1 MTSRSIKL
9 PTGPAAAV
17 RQAPT
22 SVPTGAATP
31 AALAERLRQPR
42 LGLAN
47 TARAYVALTKPGIVL
62 ELLVIAVPA
71 MILAEG
77 GWPGL
82 DLIALVLLGGAL
94 AGGGAQV
101 INQWYDHEIDAIMP
115 RTAQRPIPAG
125 KIAPRH
131 ALYWGLLL
139 SAVGGVQL
147 LLTVNWLAALLAMA
161 TIAFYVLIYTVW
173 LKRTTVHNTVIGGV
187 AGAAPPLVG
196 WAAVT
201 GGLEIGALG
210 LFLIVFLWQPP
221 HFWALA
227 LRYKDEY
234 AAARI
239 PMLPVVHGDRETH
252 RQTVIYAVLLA
263 VSSLLLYATGDLG
276 EIYLGAALVLGL
288 AFVVQAWRLVRGVI
302 LPMRL
307 FFFSLIYLTTLFAA
321 VALDVLVG

>member
-1 MTSRSIKL
+1 M
-9 PTGPAAAV
+9 AAV
-17 RQAPT
+17 VRQDRS
-22 SVPTGAATP
+22 SVPTTTATP
-31 AALAERLRQPR
+31 TALAERIRQPR
-42 LGLAN
+42 LGLVKA
-47 TARAYVALTKPGIVL
+47 ALAYVALTKPGIVL

-94 AGGGAQV
+94 TGGGAQA
-101 INQWYDHEIDAIMP
+101 INQWYDREIDGIMS
-115 RTAQRPIPAG
+115 RTVQRPIPAG
-125 KIAPRH
+125 KISPRA

-161 TIAFYVLIYTVW
+161 TIVFYVLIYTVW

-201 GGLEIGALG
+201 GGLDFGALG

-239 PMLPVVHGDRETH
+239 PMLPVVHGDHETH
-252 RQTVIYAVLLA
+252 RQTLIYAVLLA
-263 VSSLLLYATGDLG
+263 VTSLLLYATGDLG
-276 EIYLGAALVLGL
+276 EIYLATALVLGI
-288 AFVVQAWRLVRGVI
+288 AFVAQSWRLARGVI
-302 LPMRL
+302 VPMRL
-307 FFFSLIYLTTLFAA
+307 FFFSLIYLTMLFAA
-321 VALDVLVG
+321 VALDVLIG